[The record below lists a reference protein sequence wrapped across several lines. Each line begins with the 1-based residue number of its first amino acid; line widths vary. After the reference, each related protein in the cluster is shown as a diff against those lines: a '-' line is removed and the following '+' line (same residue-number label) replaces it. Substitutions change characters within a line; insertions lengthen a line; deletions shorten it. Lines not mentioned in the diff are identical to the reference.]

1 MGEAFGQI
9 IYRFYSRFF
18 ARMLRPYPDSCLNYL
33 VLEGKKM
40 SKFVILEVL
49 NADSEQRYPV
59 NLRIGDRINSTIIQ
73 SRGYFPSAKDLRE
86 KYDKLQKD
94 RKDSG
99 FGFYRKLEHIPD
111 KAQVTIISVKESANS
126 VKIAVDDWLNDGDI
140 RFRPVRDKLLQ
151 VLSANRGDVRLM
163 IQTDD
168 VDLWG
173 FPWHLWD
180 VLDDFKVEPIFSRLT
195 NKEFD
200 SQRINPKNKVRI
212 LAILGDSTKIDVQ
225 ADLILLKESIA
236 YNDAEI
242 ETLVATNSTNLNEQ
256 LWVRNWDIIFF
267 AGHSSSNPDYSQGK
281 LAISETE
288 TITIADLKNGLA
300 NAIKHGLKLVIFN
313 SCDGMGLVN
322 ELASLQIPAVIAMR
336 ERVPDQVAQKFLE
349 YFLEA
354 FAKEN
359 KCLRDSVRKA
369 RERLHGMEGEYPC
382 ASWLPMIYED
392 PSVEPPTWI
401 ELLKGN
407 EEERQRVSIW
417 PSLRAVLMISLLV
430 TGVVMGLR
438 WVGLLEILELPAYDY
453 LMRQREAETI
463 DPRMTVVEITQDDVD
478 KYGGYPLRDSVLA
491 KLLKKVG
498 EYKPAAVG
506 LAMHRNQA
514 RIKDKNDLNARKNW
528 LNLFNKNK
536 NFYIVCS
543 YESPAGDNA
552 PPPEFSS
559 KQLTEQVGFSDFIN
573 DDIPAGSNV
582 VRRHLLSYNTSYL
595 GYSSGCIT
603 PFSFSF
609 LLAFQFLEYYDLM
622 KSEITKSTNEWRLGD
637 VVFNRLSSRT
647 GGYQKLDG
655 KSSQILLNYR
665 ANPKPAKIVSLT
677 DIFDRQFSEN
687 LIKDRVIIIGY
698 TASVARDDV
707 NTPYGKMQGVWIHA
721 QMTSQILSAVI
732 DNRPLLW
739 VLPQWGDIQW
749 GDALFVWVWAF
760 TGGIVAICFRSSLYL
775 TISSSADMLLLHQIC
790 LAMLNQSGWMPLVP
804 SALALVF
811 TGGALIIYKL
821 VQNRQQP

>member
-1 MGEAFGQI
+1 
-9 IYRFYSRFF
+9 
-18 ARMLRPYPDSCLNYL
+18 
-33 VLEGKKM
+33 M
-40 SKFVILEVL
+40 SKFVILEIV
-49 NADSEQRYPV
+49 NANSEQRYPV
-59 NLRIGDRINSTIIQ
+59 NLRIGDSVNSTIIQ
-73 SRGYFPSAKDLRE
+73 SRGYFPPVTEFLKAYKDLQSSRSQ
-86 KYDKLQKD
+86 Y
-94 RKDSG
+94 G
-99 FGFYRKLEHIPD
+99 FGRFRTLEELEEITRALEHINKGQPT
-111 KAQVTIISVKESANS
+111 KISIQKSANS
-126 VKIAVDDWLNDGDI
+126 VKLAVSTWLNDDGDSL
-140 RFRPVRDKLLQ
+140 FRPVRDKLLQ

-168 VDLWG
+168 VYLWG

-180 VLDDFKVEPIFSRLT
+180 MLDDFKVEPIFSRLT

-200 SQRINPKNKVRI
+200 SQPINPKNKVRI

-242 ETLVATNSTNLNEQ
+242 ETLVATNRFNLNEQ

-267 AGHSSSNPDYSQGK
+267 AGHSSSNSNFKDGK
-281 LAISETE
+281 LAISENE
-288 TITIADLKNGLA
+288 NIAISELKDGLA

-336 ERVPDQVAQKFLE
+336 ERVPDEVAQKFLE
-349 YFLEA
+349 YFLEG

-407 EEERQRVSIW
+407 EKERQRVSIW
-417 PSLRAVLMISLLV
+417 SNLRAVLMISLLV

-438 WVGLLEILELPAYDY
+438 WVGILAILELPAYDY

-463 DPRMTVVEITQDDVD
+463 DPRITVVEISQKEVD
-478 KYGGYPLRDSVLA
+478 QYGGYPLRDSVLVE
-491 KLLKKVG
+491 LLKKVG

-514 RIKDKNDLNARKNW
+514 RIKDKNDLNTRKDW

-536 NFYIVCS
+536 NFYTVCS
-543 YESPAGDNA
+543 YESSAADYA
-552 PPPEFSS
+552 PPPEFST
-559 KQLTEQVGFSDFIN
+559 KQLKEQVGFSDFIN
-573 DDIPAGSNV
+573 DPGENDI
-582 VRRHLLSYNTSYL
+582 VRRHLLSYTPSYL
-595 GYSSGCIT
+595 GYSNLCIT

-609 LLAFQFLEYYDLM
+609 QLAFAFLENHGIKDELI
-622 KSEITKSTNEWRLGD
+622 KNTGEWRFGK
-637 VVFNRLSSRT
+637 VVFKRLSSRT

-655 KSSQILLNYR
+655 KSNQILLNYR
-665 ANPKPAKIVSLT
+665 ANPTPAKIVSLT
-677 DIFDRQFSEN
+677 DILDEKVTEN
-687 LIKDRVIIIGY
+687 SIKDRIIIIGY
-698 TASVARDDV
+698 TALIARDDV
-707 NTPYGKMQGVWIHA
+707 DTPYGKMQGVWIHA
-721 QMTSQILSAVI
+721 HMTSQILSAVM
-732 DNRPLLW
+732 DNPKRPCY
-739 VLPQWGDIQW
+739 GCCHS
-749 GDALFVWVWAF
+749 GE
-760 TGGIVAICFRSSLYL
+760 
-775 TISSSADMLLLHQIC
+775 ISSGVIRYLFGCGRLRVESWL
-790 LAMLNQSGWMPLVP
+790 
-804 SALALVF
+804 
-811 TGGALIIYKL
+811 
-821 VQNRQQP
+821 